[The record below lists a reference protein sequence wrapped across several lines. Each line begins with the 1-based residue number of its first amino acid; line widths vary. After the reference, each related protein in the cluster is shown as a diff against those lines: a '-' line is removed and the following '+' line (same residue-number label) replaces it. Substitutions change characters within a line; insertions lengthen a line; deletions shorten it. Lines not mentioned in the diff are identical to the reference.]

1 MPEKSAGKFISCI
14 FDMLDILAGDPKLFD
29 VATANTAFASG
40 VACAPLMPIYEPQE
54 PAGWASILASEP
66 AEQDKMVNGSDTHY
80 QSVREQT
87 FSLDV
92 LRKGL
97 DVQLEKGQA
106 SDGLL
111 IAPPPGPR
119 PGSRSSPRRRLHE
132 RKPHHSVE
140 SQAEPMMCD
149 EVVSEGEGSLCE
161 EKSTYHPPQ
170 LLKSSTRARSRGAR
184 SEDSTSHPAGSA
196 LHTARALRHVE
207 GLYGAK

>member
-1 MPEKSAGKFISCI
+1 MVFHPERTAA
-14 FDMLDILAGDPKLFD
+14 MVQELAFNPS
-29 VATANTAFASG
+29 N
-40 VACAPLMPIYEPQE
+40 
-54 PAGWASILASEP
+54 P
-66 AEQDKMVNGSDTHY
+66 AEQMITGQRDFAIRQG
-80 QSVREQT
+80 
-87 FSLDV
+87 V
-92 LRKGL
+92 LGRIF
-97 DVQLEKGQA
+97 DRA
-106 SDGLL
+106 NRDGLL